1 MVLSLTLYCAW
12 LALKQKRKTESV
24 TTCAIPLEKF
34 TISGLQFTVLIFNGT
49 KVIKRQI
56 VNSKPV
62 NRKPKY
68 LSSHPIFSEMK
79 KIMMVDLAAQ
89 YQKIQPEIDKAVL
102 DVIHSTAFIN
112 GPEVKNFQSELEKYL
127 GVKHVIPCANGTDAL
142 QIAMMALGFQPGD
155 EVITASFTY
164 VATAEVIAL
173 LKLKPVLVDVL
184 PDTFCIDPK
193 AIEAAITPKTKAIV
207 PVHLFGQCADMDA
220 IMKIAKKHNLA
231 VIEDV
236 AQAIGANYYS
246 ASPTP
251 PKEGLSTAQSS
262 NEIVMQHPPLGGRG
276 AKAGTIGT
284 VGCTSF
290 FPSKNLGC
298 YGDGGALYTN
308 DDALAKKARMVA
320 NHGQSVQYY
329 HDEIGVNSR
338 LDSLQAAI
346 LRIKLR
352 HLDEYAAARRKAAD
366 YYDKAFAN
374 HPKIVTPKHASYS
387 DHVFHQ
393 YTLVLKNA
401 DRTRLREFL
410 ASKEIPAMI
419 YYPVPLHMQK
429 AFPDPRYKEG
439 DFPVTEMLCKSV
451 ISLPMHTE
459 LDEDTLKYIV
469 DSVLEFLK

>member
-1 MVLSLTLYCAW
+1 
-12 LALKQKRKTESV
+12 
-24 TTCAIPLEKF
+24 
-34 TISGLQFTVLIFNGT
+34 
-49 KVIKRQI
+49 
-56 VNSKPV
+56 
-62 NRKPKY
+62 
-68 LSSHPIFSEMK
+68 
-79 KIMMVDLAAQ
+79 MVDLAAQ

-112 GPEVKNFQSELEKYL
+112 GPEVKSFQADLEKYL

-164 VATAEVIAL
+164 VATAEVIGL

-207 PVHLFGQCADMDA
+207 PVHLFGQCADMEA

-236 AQAIGANYYS
+236 AQAIGANYKF
-246 ASPTP
+246 ADGTL
-251 PKEGLSTAQSS
+251 K
-262 NEIVMQHPPLGGRG
+262 
-276 AKAGTIGT
+276 KAGTVGT

-308 DDALAKKARMVA
+308 DDVLAKKARMVA

-329 HDEIGVNSR
+329 HDEIGINSR

-352 HLDEYAAARRKAAD
+352 HLDEYAIARRKAAD
-366 YYDKAFAN
+366 FYDKAFAN
-374 HPKIVTPKHASYS
+374 NPKIVTPKRASYS

-401 DRTRLREFL
+401 DRTKLREFL

-429 AFPDPRYKEG
+429 AFLDPRYKEG

-459 LDEDTLKYIV
+459 MEEATLKYIV
-469 DSVLEFLK
+469 DAVLEFLK